1 MDEKSQGLLDF
12 LGKFNPLTADYR
24 KKEPLSIKT
33 IKGATALTPLD
44 SVVEISKELKK
55 EEPDYK
61 KIGLL
66 TAMEAA
72 GAVAPMAKPA
82 MTAIKAGKK
91 GKKVTAYKL
100 FVKGEDGK
108 LYPLFVDADTEVP
121 IGKTLKATFPE
132 YRFQAKN
139 GNFYVPSRGPKKAKG
154 TGDMIEIP
162 DQETRDMLIEAGFLP
177 KGSKAKSIRA
187 VAARP
192 GWHAGDTPTA
202 KHIGPEVTL
211 DGKKYKIRGDNQVW
225 AEVEMPDDVDWQ
237 AIANSRAVM
246 KKDGTPNVKTAHI
259 TDELPFG
266 GHYRYKTNANM
277 EGEWLISGD
286 MKVIRELDK
295 DEVKQINKAA
305 GREDLPT
312 LEELKERL
320 GFASGGIVGENM
332 YKGMDDYLMSEMA
345 NDGQQE
351 VDLNATNMARGGV
364 MGEAEQMEMNFG
376 VPDNTIGQDP
386 VSGNPI
392 PIGATAENVRDDIP
406 AQLSEGEIVVPADVV
421 NYWGVKLFED
431 LRAQAKLG
439 YNQMAEDG
447 RIGGE
452 PMDMVDSEPMPNVP
466 FSIDDLEVV
475 DGPEEA
481 FFGGLFGGNDTRKKS
496 SAPKRDRSMSAVV
509 SRAQA
514 NKNKPKNRAEAIKN
528 FFNDLFRDDDDN
540 KPSKPV
546 TVKKDDK
553 PTIDFGFKGNP
564 MERASRK
571 YGSPSSETKNESPR
585 RGAAAPSTTKGAG
598 KVTQAYTGMGDGDGQ
613 TFAEKLNFP
622 GFNEGGIAQEGQ
634 KGGFGQEISLDNMDD
649 PNGQMEARTY
659 QNDAGHEIIIMF
671 VNGEPITPIPEGYY
685 PTGDVAPVNAVSATP
700 VSDSIVMPQQSSGG
714 GGGGG
719 APMPQPQAVD
729 YKSLSVDELTDMVQ
743 SSQSMKGDLIAGGLG
758 IINPIIGGVVKYA
771 MYDQARKTKEE
782 IARRLAENDGSM
794 SASEVETLQALL
806 EIAEKDKPSL
816 LQRLF
821 GNDEEAKAKV
831 TMGEPEEIVMGLD
844 DDGSVQT
851 GVGEQPEVTATELD
865 TGKPYSPGN
874 KADDAMT
881 TEELT
886 NMVKTAID
894 TSTDPYVG
902 KPTTSEPY
910 SPTFSDEIVEEA
922 KKASREASDA
932 VFEPSD
938 FSPAQQIERQR
949 EDTKKA
955 GKKARES
962 FEAYKNDP
970 SNSKTIA
977 RNAEAIQRTDNV
989 IRDMERGIQRGFDEG
1004 GLVDK
1009 PKVKKVVKGLKK
1021 ASKSHAKQ
1029 AATLE
1034 DALKASKKKKSK

>member
-1 MDEKSQGLLDF
+1 MDYLTY
-12 LGKFNPLTADYR
+12 PLSREYR
-24 KKEPLSIKT
+24 KKAPTGIKA

-44 SVVEISKELKK
+44 SVIEIGKELKK

-66 TAMEAA
+66 TAMEMA
-72 GAVAPMAKPA
+72 GVAAPMAKPA

-91 GKKVTAYKL
+91 GKTVKAYKL
-100 FVKGEDGK
+100 FVKGEDDK

-351 VDLNATNMARGGV
+351 VDLNATNMAKGGV

-376 VPDNTIGQDP
+376 IPDNTVGQDP

-406 AQLSEGEIVVPADVV
+406 ANLSEGEIVVPADVV

-452 PMDMVDSEPMPNVP
+452 PMEMADSEPMPNVP
-466 FSIDDLEVV
+466 FSMDDLEVV
-475 DGPEEA
+475 DAPEEA
-481 FFGGLFGGNDTRKKS
+481 FFGGLFGGSDNRKS
-496 SAPKRDRSMSAVV
+496 TPKRDRSMSAVLN
-509 SRAQA
+509 RAQA

-528 FFNDLFRDDDDN
+528 FFDNLFSDDDD

-546 TVKKDDK
+546 TTKKDNK
-553 PTIDFGFKGNP
+553 KSTIDFGFRGNP

-571 YGSPSSETKNESPR
+571 YGSPSSETKNESLR
-585 RGAAAPSTTKGAG
+585 KPSATKGAG
-598 KVTQAYTGMGDGDGQ
+598 KVTQAYTGDDE

-622 GFNEGGIAQEGQ
+622 GFDEGAFVTGSGFGEAASGQ
-634 KGGFGQEISLDNMDD
+634 TGGFGEEIGLDSMPD
-649 PNGQMEARTY
+649 PSGQMEARTY

-671 VNGEPITPIPEGYY
+671 LNGEPITPIPEGYY
-685 PTGDVAPVNAVSATP
+685 PTGDTAPVSATP
-700 VSDSIVMPQQSSGG
+700 VSDSIVAAQSSGG

-719 APMPQPQAVD
+719 GASMPTPQAVD

-743 SSQSMKGDLIAGGLG
+743 SQQSMKGDLIAGGLG
-758 IINPIIGGVVKYA
+758 IINPIIGAVVKYA
-771 MYDQARKTKEE
+771 MYDQAKKTKEE

-794 SASEVETLQALL
+794 AAADVEELQALL
-806 EIAEKDKPSL
+806 DIAEKDKPSL

-831 TMGEPEEIVMGLD
+831 TAGEEEIVMGLD
-844 DDGSVQT
+844 DDGSVLT
-851 GVGEQPEVTATELD
+851 GVGDQPEVTGTEID
-865 TGKPYSPGN
+865 TGAPYSPNN
-874 KADDAMT
+874 KTDEAMT

-902 KPTTSEPY
+902 APTTSEPY
-910 SPTFSDEIVEEA
+910 SPIFSDDVVEQAKQASKEA
-922 KKASREASDA
+922 SKKAFDPSR
-932 VFEPSD
+932 
-938 FSPAQQIERQR
+938 FSPAQQIQRQR
-949 EDTKKA
+949 DETKEA

-970 SNSKTIA
+970 SNSKKIA
-977 RNAEAIQRTDNV
+977 ENAEAVQRTDNV
-989 IRDMERGIQRGFDEG
+989 IRDMERGIQRGFYHG
-1004 GLVDK
+1004 GK
-1009 PKVKKVVKGLKK
+1009 ATKKSRKK
-1021 ASKSHAKQ
+1021 R
-1029 AATLE
+1029 
-1034 DALKASKKKKSK
+1034 KKSK